1 MREYWLPLLTSDETL
16 REFDFRKPN
25 RFDGVVQI
33 IANNAEPIKLALYVT
48 PFALLSIW
56 IFGMY
61 VDANNQRKIA
71 EEQTALAKTNETL
84 ANDRKNEALS
94 SQSRLLADAA
104 IREANNGDAVTGALI
119 ALEALPKESE
129 SGSDASR
136 PYVSEAEAAAL
147 LSLHQMRERTVLRAH
162 SGSVENIAVSKD
174 GSYFSS
180 VSADGVAIVWNIHEN
195 KLDKQTSGLG
205 RPLALDSDGR
215 KLIAVDSENRLRLW
229 DLYSGTSSS
238 LPMRDATDEVT
249 TAAFDRLGDRFVTGQ
264 GSGSAIL
271 WSAAGPRQLSA
282 LTADDGVVQVAFTS
296 DNAGIFTALSD
307 GRIVLWNTAGKRLQS
322 FSGHVGR
329 ITSLSTTRDSTRL
342 LSSAGPMSGIYAASR
357 EVEKVARI
365 WDIKSGKTLH
375 RLSGHKDIVWDA
387 RYSPDEHR
395 IVTASEDGTA
405 RVWDVT
411 TEREVLPPL
420 QHSAGVTQAFFSRS
434 GEFIYTVA
442 KDHRVRIWNASTGLL
457 LDALGVPQGEIRSIA
472 VTPSGR
478 HVISG
483 ADDGSIRIWDVLG
496 NPSNLSIVGDRR
508 RLRTA
513 ALSNDGEQIITAS
526 DDGTVRLWSLVDFRP
541 SVLTGHRGA
550 VSSISFCGLSDFVVT
565 GSTDKSAIIW
575 NRKTGRVVR
584 TTDVLDKVAKV
595 DCSPKSDRLVIVTED
610 GTSLLVSVPEGQ
622 TLGRL
627 GDNQVKS
634 TKFRSD
640 GSQVLSIG
648 SDSVGLWNAHTGAM
662 IGTFT
667 KSAATNDD
675 SQQHIITAAFD
686 RAQVRILVYD
696 DQLTIRDL
704 SGEIL
709 VRLVGGQTDLRSA
722 DLSSDGKLAV
732 GGASD
737 GKVRLW
743 DAETGHLNQIL
754 DHSREIDYV
763 SFDPSSQLIVTL
775 SREDIIR
782 IWRAEGGEL
791 ISTLSVPEERIEGC
805 GFSDDGKRIVAWT
818 RGGIARLWSVYPDVR
833 EVVRALEATVPRCLS
848 DEQRHQFRLSNP
860 NPGWCSK
867 FNISL
872 TNETK

>member
-1 MREYWLPLLTSDETL
+1 
-16 REFDFRKPN
+16 
-25 RFDGVVQI
+25 
-33 IANNAEPIKLALYVT
+33 
-48 PFALLSIW
+48 
-56 IFGMY
+56 
-61 VDANNQRKIA
+61 
-71 EEQTALAKTNETL
+71 
-84 ANDRKNEALS
+84 
-94 SQSRLLADAA
+94 
-104 IREANNGDAVTGALI
+104 
-119 ALEALPKESE
+119 
-129 SGSDASR
+129 
-136 PYVSEAEAAAL
+136 
-147 LSLHQMRERTVLRAH
+147 
-162 SGSVENIAVSKD
+162 
-174 GSYFSS
+174 
-180 VSADGVAIVWNIHEN
+180 
-195 KLDKQTSGLG
+195 
-205 RPLALDSDGR
+205 
-215 KLIAVDSENRLRLW
+215 
-229 DLYSGTSSS
+229 
-238 LPMRDATDEVT
+238 
-249 TAAFDRLGDRFVTGQ
+249 
-264 GSGSAIL
+264 
-271 WSAAGPRQLSA
+271 
-282 LTADDGVVQVAFTS
+282 
-296 DNAGIFTALSD
+296 
-307 GRIVLWNTAGKRLQS
+307 
-322 FSGHVGR
+322 
-329 ITSLSTTRDSTRL
+329 
-342 LSSAGPMSGIYAASR
+342 
-357 EVEKVARI
+357 
-365 WDIKSGKTLH
+365 
-375 RLSGHKDIVWDA
+375 
-387 RYSPDEHR
+387 
-395 IVTASEDGTA
+395 
-405 RVWDVT
+405 
-411 TEREVLPPL
+411 
-420 QHSAGVTQAFFSRS
+420 
-434 GEFIYTVA
+434 
-442 KDHRVRIWNASTGLL
+442 
-457 LDALGVPQGEIRSIA
+457 
-472 VTPSGR
+472 
-478 HVISG
+478 
-483 ADDGSIRIWDVLG
+483 
-496 NPSNLSIVGDRR
+496 
-508 RLRTA
+508 
-513 ALSNDGEQIITAS
+513 
-526 DDGTVRLWSLVDFRP
+526 
-541 SVLTGHRGA
+541 
-550 VSSISFCGLSDFVVT
+550 
-565 GSTDKSAIIW
+565 
-575 NRKTGRVVR
+575 
-584 TTDVLDKVAKV
+584 
-595 DCSPKSDRLVIVTED
+595 
-610 GTSLLVSVPEGQ
+610 VSVPEGQ